1 MIIQLKKSLNDSGYI
16 LSNNVYKKPENNDKY
31 SSNFSKQWRDFSKTQ
46 VDEFN
51 GTNISKNLL
60 KGVIFNEFKN
70 IYDKNV
76 LEIGCGSGRF
86 SEHLSKYANLLV
98 LNDMSEAIYYN
109 HYITKSNVVAIKSD
123 FTILKNLNIKYDVV
137 ICRGVLQHTPNPYK
151 SILNLYELCSPGGII
166 YFDIYKKPKFK
177 IINPKYIWR
186 YFLKFFITYDIL
198 YKFLTKNINKFLS
211 VRRKLNKLFKINLNY
226 VWDYF
231 FPIYDYKDKL
241 PLNENQLK
249 EWAILDTLDGLITKF
264 DTPLSYKEVHNF
276 LNTKNIK
283 IEKYDDKFSSYK
295 IIK

>member
-264 DTPLSYKEVHNF
+264 DTPLSYKEVHN
-276 LNTKNIK
+276 
-283 IEKYDDKFSSYK
+283 
-295 IIK
+295 

>member
-1 MIIQLKKSLNDSGYI
+1 MIIQLKKSLNDSGYN

-109 HYITKSNVVAIKSD
+109 HYI
-123 FTILKNLNIKYDVV
+123 ILKKMRDLKDTIMV
-137 ICRGVLQHTPNPYK
+137 I
-151 SILNLYELCSPGGII
+151 
-166 YFDIYKKPKFK
+166 
-177 IINPKYIWR
+177 
-186 YFLKFFITYDIL
+186 
-198 YKFLTKNINKFLS
+198 
-211 VRRKLNKLFKINLNY
+211 
-226 VWDYF
+226 
-231 FPIYDYKDKL
+231 
-241 PLNENQLK
+241 
-249 EWAILDTLDGLITKF
+249 
-264 DTPLSYKEVHNF
+264 
-276 LNTKNIK
+276 
-283 IEKYDDKFSSYK
+283 
-295 IIK
+295 